1 MRKLFLI
8 ATFAA
13 ALAAAQTPPATAP
26 QGNAPQGRGGPPS
39 NNPPARTTKK
49 VLVFGMA
56 KGFHHDSISTAM
68 ATVWKLG
75 KESGEWDTEIYTD
88 PDVIR
93 KPADGKPGGGFR
105 PLNLQNFDA
114 IVWASAT
121 GETPLDDQQKK
132 DLLSFVHDDGKGF
145 VGIHAA
151 LDSNYKWPEYGEMI
165 GGWFDGHPWGTFD
178 APIILEDPA
187 FPAMR
192 GFPAAFNKR
201 DEIYQPKSWS
211 RDNVNVLLRLDDKKL
226 DYTIKAHVRD
236 DHDFPVAWSKM
247 YGKGRVFYSTL
258 GHTIEAWSDPEIEK
272 MYLEAIKWVLGRTEG
287 STLAHGKK

>member
-114 IVWASAT
+114 SC
-121 GETPLDDQQKK
+121 G
-132 DLLSFVHDDGKGF
+132 
-145 VGIHAA
+145 
-151 LDSNYKWPEYGEMI
+151 
-165 GGWFDGHPWGTFD
+165 
-178 APIILEDPA
+178 PA
-187 FPAMR
+187 RPA
-192 GFPAAFNKR
+192 KR
-201 DEIYQPKSWS
+201 
-211 RDNVNVLLRLDDKKL
+211 R
-226 DYTIKAHVRD
+226 
-236 DHDFPVAWSKM
+236 
-247 YGKGRVFYSTL
+247 
-258 GHTIEAWSDPEIEK
+258 
-272 MYLEAIKWVLGRTEG
+272 
-287 STLAHGKK
+287 